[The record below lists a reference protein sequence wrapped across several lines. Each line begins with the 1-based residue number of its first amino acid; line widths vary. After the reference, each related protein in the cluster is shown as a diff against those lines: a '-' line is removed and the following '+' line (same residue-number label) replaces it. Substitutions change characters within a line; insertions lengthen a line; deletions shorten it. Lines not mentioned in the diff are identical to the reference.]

1 MTHVPPGATA
11 GQDDSSAVTPRFAA
25 NVAGA
30 YVAQLIVEDA
40 DGRSAADTALIATGD
55 VAPRADAGAD
65 QSVARNDLVQLD
77 GGGQALTYRWAFV
90 LKPHNSNA
98 QLSDPNA
105 AAPSFTADRNGAYI
119 IQLIVSDGTRESR
132 PDAVTV
138 STDTSRPVVDAGADQ
153 LVFRNPLVTLDGTG
167 SVDADGD
174 PLSHDWSLLRQP
186 PGAAVVLSDPGSA
199 TPDFVA
205 DTPGTYVA
213 QLLVDDGALL
223 GRPDSVLVTVVNRA
237 PVADA
242 GPDQALTS
250 GVTVALDGA
259 TSADGDALSYA
270 WTLTDAP
277 AGALAVFTGT
287 DTATPSLLADM
298 PGSYTATLTV
308 SDGIAASLDTVTVTA
323 SAPPANVAPTLLPVG
338 DRTLALGTSLSLT
351 LQGSDPNGDAIAYS
365 VSTLPLPASAGLDGQ
380 SGAFT
385 FTPDEAQVGDI
396 TLTFLADDGLLTT
409 G

>member
-11 GQDDSSAVTPRFAA
+11 GQDDSSTVTPRFAA

-40 DGRSAADTALIATGD
+40 DGRSAANTALIATGD
-55 VAPRADAGAD
+55 VAPRA
-65 QSVARNDLVQLD
+65 
-77 GGGQALTYRWAFV
+77 
-90 LKPHNSNA
+90 
-98 QLSDPNA
+98 
-105 AAPSFTADRNGAYI
+105 
-119 IQLIVSDGTRESR
+119 
-132 PDAVTV
+132 
-138 STDTSRPVVDAGADQ
+138 DAGADQ

-338 DRTLALGTSLSLT
+338 DRTVALGTSLSLT